1 MILGLLVMQQKLTT
15 TESTQAESV
24 FTSPTKYTIAIL
36 ESPEIIIMMVI
47 IIIIIIKSLISK
59 IENTEKYREK

>member
-47 IIIIIIKSLISK
+47 IIIIIKSLISK

>member
-1 MILGLLVMQQKLTT
+1 MQQKLTT

-47 IIIIIIKSLISK
+47 IIIIIKSLISK

>member
-47 IIIIIIKSLISK
+47 II
-59 IENTEKYREK
+59 TEFLSMYYEPGMWHF

>member
-1 MILGLLVMQQKLTT
+1 MQQKLTT

-47 IIIIIIKSLISK
+47 IIIIIIIKSLISK